1 MLLPLSHAAAL
12 ELSALYD
19 DDDATADDDGDDDD
33 GADDDDTD
41 ADDDAVDDVL

>member
-19 DDDATADDDGDDDD
+19 DDDGADDDATADDDADD
-33 GADDDDTD
+33 GADD
-41 ADDDAVDDVL
+41 VL